1 MSSYFSDVQRAHRTP
16 FFCYFLSTLF
26 DLLVGKLSA
35 LVTSSYF
42 AGCLQ
47 LKMLTTIWLFSYSPI
62 SLSPSPTHLRTT
74 RGNNAGLFNSP
85 TLSKP
90 FGPNKELNNSDY

>member
-42 AGCLQ
+42 ADCLQ
-47 LKMLTTIWLFSYSPI
+47 LKMLTIDLVVFLFPYLP
-62 SLSPSPTHLRTT
+62 LP
-74 RGNNAGLFNSP
+74 
-85 TLSKP
+85 
-90 FGPNKELNNSDY
+90 